1 MDDRNSKLHRSERR
15 GLDAMANFVMVEL
28 EVGRTLCEVAKN
40 YKNEEKFSRAIGK
53 AWKALETA
61 EKYMWKLHLEH
72 SVFDEMTASAERL
85 RLELEALDRKS
96 DRA

>member
-1 MDDRNSKLHRSERR
+1 MSAYLHTTERH
-15 GLDAMANFVMVEL
+15 GLDVMAKFVMVEL
-28 EVGRTLCEVAKN
+28 EVGRTLCSVAKS
-40 YKNEEKFSRAIGK
+40 YKDEEKFNRAV
-53 AWKALETA
+53 ARARKALENA
-61 EKYMWKLHLEH
+61 EKYMWKLRMEH